1 MNVRALSLMLKPA
14 SSECNLACGYCF
26 YHSLCASRSAPSH
39 GFMSERTFELILSKA
54 VRFASGAPIAL
65 SFQGGEPLLR
75 GKEFF
80 LNAAR
85 AVSEYRKK
93 GNKISVGVQTNGTL
107 IDEEWCD
114 IFAKNGWLVGLSL
127 DGDEEANAFR
137 IDKRGES
144 TFDKVIAAARLMQRK
159 KVEFNILTVLTAP
172 VAQRVGEIYDFF
184 KKNGFR
190 YLQFIPCLK
199 PFRFDERGRVD
210 GAPDYSPAEAC
221 GRRYSLTS
229 EEYGRFLEEA
239 FARYYDDYMSGDYVS
254 VRQFDNFV
262 RLAHFGSAEQCG
274 MNGHCTH
281 QFVIE
286 GDGEVYPCDF
296 YCLDEYSLGNIGS
309 GDFAAFAAHPKAQ
322 AFIKESMILSEKCKA
337 CKYFALCRNGCKRE
351 RLDVDKCSAYKKF
364 FERNLD
370 KLLKMK

>member
-1 MNVRALSLMLKPA
+1 MSLMLKPA
-14 SSECNLACGYCF
+14 SSECNLDCKYCF

-39 GFMSERTFELILSKA
+39 GSMSERTLETTLAKA
-54 VRFASGAPIAL
+54 FAFTEGAPLSL

-80 LNAAR
+80 IHTAR
-85 AVSEYRKK
+85 ILAKYRERGGKV
-93 GNKISVGVQTNGTL
+93 SVGIQTNGTL

-114 IFAKNGWLVGLSL
+114 IFAGNGWLVGLSL
-127 DGDEEANAFR
+127 DGDERANAFR
-137 IDKRGES
+137 TDKRGES
-144 TFDKVIAAARLMQRK
+144 TFEKVFAAARLMQSK
-159 KVEFNILTVLTAP
+159 KAEFNILTVLTAP
-172 VAQRVGEIYDFF
+172 VAQRAGEIYDFF

-199 PFRFDERGRVD
+199 PFRFDERGGIDRTC
-210 GAPDYSPAEAC
+210 DYSPALAD
-221 GRRYSLTS
+221 GMRYSLS
-229 EEYGRFLEEA
+229 AEDYSRFLEEV
-239 FARYYDDYMSGDYVS
+239 FSRYYADYMSGEYVS

-274 MNGHCTH
+274 MNGHCSH

-296 YCLDEYSLGNIGS
+296 YCLDEYSLGNVNTENANFS
-309 GDFAAFAAHPKAQ
+309 TFAANPKAA
-322 AFIKESMILSEKCKA
+322 AFIKESMILPEKCRS

-364 FERNLD
+364 FSENLD
-370 KLLKMK
+370 KLVKMR

>member
-1 MNVRALSLMLKPA
+1 MRALSLMLKPA

-39 GFMSERTFELILSKA
+39 GFMSERTFEHILSKA

-80 LNAAR
+80 LRAAS
-85 AVSEYRKK
+85 AISGYRKK
-93 GNKISVGVQTNGTL
+93 GIEISVGIQTNGTL

-137 IDKRGES
+137 VDKNGNA
-144 TFDKVIAAARLMQRK
+144 TFSKVIAAARLMQRK
-159 KVEFNILTVLTAP
+159 NVEFNVLSVLTAP
-172 VAQRVGEIYDFF
+172 VAQRAGEIYDFF

-199 PFRFDERGRVD
+199 PFRFDERGRID
-210 GAPDYSPAEAC
+210 SDPDYSSAEAD
-221 GRRYSLTS
+221 GRRYTLSS
-229 EEYGRFLEEA
+229 EEYFRFLVEV
-239 FARYYDDYMSGDYVS
+239 FARYYDDYMAGDYVS

-262 RLAHFGSAEQCG
+262 RLAHFESAEQCG

-296 YCLDEYSLGNIGS
+296 YCLDEYSLGNVKS
-309 GDFAAFAAHPKAQ
+309 GDFATFAAHPKAQ
-322 AFIKESMILSEKCKA
+322 AFIKESMILPVKCKA
-337 CKYFALCRNGCKRE
+337 CEFFALCRNGCKRE
-351 RLDVDKCSAYKKF
+351 RLDVDKCAAYKKF
-364 FERNLD
+364 FAINLV
-370 KLLKMK
+370 KLIKMQ